1 MRVSQNEP
9 SATIS
14 SSVIGPFVYRLVVA
28 LRRPEETIYGR
39 QQLDQHA
46 GSVCSTRSRRCSI
59 LVCMA
64 VTNRVGKGHDCS
76 ERGATSVARDQ
87 LGDVKS
93 KLDNALQ
100 QVADQGKEIAELR
113 QTRVEAAKVDRL
125 VQSNT
130 AIREDLNVVMTSTS
144 VLSQTLNVGHLVGV
158 APIPA
163 GPSITKPGG

>member
-1 MRVSQNEP
+1 MDANSWINTLGLFVQPAVAGAAFWFVWRLRTEW
-9 SATIS
+9 AKDTI
-14 SSVIGPFVYRLVVA
+14 A
-28 LRRPEETIYGR
+28 AKEA
-39 QQLDQHA
+39 QLQ
-46 GSVCSTRSRRCSI
+46 
-59 LVCMA
+59 L
-64 VTNRVGKGHDCS
+64 
-76 ERGATSVARDQ
+76 ARDQ

-163 GPSITKPGG
+163 GPSITKRSG